1 MFLIEFLF
9 PLSFRVLTIF
19 AIVAAF
25 VASGAVAS
33 LDVIIKLALEF
44 GSNFLAV
51 NDGIQVRSFESFGE
65 FSGLFVV
72 GSAG

>member
-1 MFLIEFLF
+1 LFLIELLF

-33 LDVIIKLALEF
+33 LNVVIKLALEF
-44 GSNFLAV
+44 
-51 NDGIQVRSFESFGE
+51 
-65 FSGLFVV
+65 
-72 GSAG
+72 